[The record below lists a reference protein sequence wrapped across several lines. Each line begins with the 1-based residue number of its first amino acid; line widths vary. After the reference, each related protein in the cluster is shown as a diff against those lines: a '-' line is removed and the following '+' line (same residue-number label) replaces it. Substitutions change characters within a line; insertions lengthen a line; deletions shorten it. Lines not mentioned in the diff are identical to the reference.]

1 MKKLF
6 FILALSLMML
16 EASAEIKF
24 RSIDNLDD
32 TNIVLVDKN
41 APQKVEITDA
51 VLCNSGKE
59 YTAKEI
65 RCDVIDNFATYKLKF
80 KRFTTFKDCK
90 VILTVNSKKTTID
103 IQNGMTAPMRET
115 NTKTN
120 GL

>member
-24 RSIDNLDD
+24 RSIDNLDG
-32 TNIVLVDKN
+32 TNIVFVDKN
-41 APQKVEITDA
+41 AAQKVEISDA

-59 YTAKEI
+59 YPAKEI
-65 RCDVIDNFATYKLKF
+65 RCDVIDNVATYKLKF

-90 VILTVNSKKTTID
+90 VILKVNGKNITVD
-103 IQNGMTAPMRET
+103 IQKEMTSPLKKSLPQLGE
-115 NTKTN
+115 
-120 GL
+120 L